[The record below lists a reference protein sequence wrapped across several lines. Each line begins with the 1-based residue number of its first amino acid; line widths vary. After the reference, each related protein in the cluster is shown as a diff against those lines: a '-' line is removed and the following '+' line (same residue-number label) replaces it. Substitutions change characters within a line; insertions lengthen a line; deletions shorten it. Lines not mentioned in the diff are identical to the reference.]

1 MATKPKLKWLTLR
14 EGIWY
19 YERRVPDRYKHL
31 DERSKVRL
39 SCETADFSEAVAAR
53 DRLNRIVEDHWRSLV
68 HSAGPDAQERYR
80 ATVARARLEGF
91 TYVAAKDLMETS
103 REERFARLERIASSL
118 EGKSATRAASA
129 DEHQLFTALMGTTEE
144 PPILLSNLVEEYEKA
159 TKDKRLKMSDAQ
171 VHKWRLPLT
180 RAVRNLID
188 VIGDKPITALT
199 RADAIRFRDHWF
211 EWISTGKPVDGP
223 DGEKVLRILKA
234 ESANKDVTHLGKM
247 VALLSDRLDLDL
259 PRRFQGLRFT
269 GDDDEDGRVPFS
281 AEWISER
288 ILAPGLLERLNPA
301 VRGVIL
307 TMVNTGARPSELT
320 GLRKE
325 DIRVDAEIPHIAI
338 VEYQGRKLKT
348 PFSKRDLPLV
358 GPSLEGAKLLHAT
371 ACEYKDKGGALSSL
385 VGKFFRT
392 HGLYEMKGQTLYSFR
407 HSFKDR
413 LTAADAPDLIDSE
426 LMGHKFDRPD
436 YGHGPTLAKKLE
448 WIERIALYRPA
459 AEGS

>member
-1 MATKPKLKWLTLR
+1 MAAKPKLKWLTLR

-31 DERSKVRL
+31 DPRSKVRL
-39 SCETADFSEAVAAR
+39 SCETADFSEAVGAR
-53 DRLNRIVEDHWRSLV
+53 ERLNKIVEDHWRSLV

-80 ATVARARLEGF
+80 AIVARARLEGF
-91 TYVAAKDLMETS
+91 TYVSSKGLMETS
-103 REERFARLERIASSL
+103 REERFARLERVASGL
-118 EGKSATRAASA
+118 EGKPPTKAATA
-129 DEHQLFTALMGTTEE
+129 DEHQLFSALMGTTEE

-180 RAVRNLID
+180 RAVQNLID
-188 VIGDKPITALT
+188 VIGDKPITGIT
-199 RADAIRFRDHWF
+199 RADAIRFRDRWF
-211 EWISTGKPVDGP
+211 EWISTGKLVEGP

-234 ESANKDVTHLGKM
+234 ETGNKDVTHVGKM
-247 VALLSDRLDLDL
+247 IALLSDRLDLDL
-259 PRRFQGLRFT
+259 PRRFQGLRFS
-269 GDDDEDGRVPFS
+269 DEEDEDGRVPFS
-281 AEWISER
+281 SAWIRER
-288 ILAPGLLERLNPA
+288 ILAHGLLERLNPA

-320 GLRKE
+320 GLRRE

-358 GPSLEGAKLLHAT
+358 GPSLEGAKLLYET

-392 HGLYEMKGQTLYSFR
+392 HSLYEMKGQTLYSFR

-448 WIERIALYRPA
+448 WIEKIAIYRA
-459 AEGS
+459 AGGS